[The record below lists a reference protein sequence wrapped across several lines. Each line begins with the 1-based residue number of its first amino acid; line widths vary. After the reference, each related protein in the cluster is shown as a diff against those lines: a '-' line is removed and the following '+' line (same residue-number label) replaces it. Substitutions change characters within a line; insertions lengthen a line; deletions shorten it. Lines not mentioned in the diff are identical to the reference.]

1 MTRRLVYR
9 PKALD
14 EISKA
19 AEWYEERKAG
29 LGAKFL
35 QALDA
40 TIASVEH
47 EPLQHPSINPR
58 MRRAL
63 LRRFPY
69 SLIFSVFPE
78 EIAVLAC
85 VHWRQSPER
94 WKHRQ

>member
-9 PKALD
+9 PNALE

-19 AEWYEERKAG
+19 IEWYEERNPS

-40 TIASVEH
+40 TIASVER
-47 EPLQHPSINPR
+47 EPLQHPSISPR

-69 SLIFSVFPE
+69 SLIFSVSHD
-78 EIAVLAC
+78 EITVLAC
-85 VHWRQSPER
+85 VHWRQSPRR
-94 WKHRQ
+94 WKNRR